1 MNPQDLQNLLD
12 TLKQFSDKL
21 GTIADDIKTNA
32 NNTQAQVNQ
41 NNTKISRS
49 WSELGE
55 ATKKLSKRLDENEK
69 SAQKNEDSQK
79 RTYKQQDDA
88 VKFFSRGIRQS
99 TTEFSKNLQ
108 TGKISL
114 NEFRDQINSAK
125 DDIKNEQNLK
135 VQQKQELMREIEAL
149 DKNVQR
155 QAKYGFATD
164 LAGKALGQLGKAAG
178 VVGGATLDVVR
189 SYQNSSSQIGI
200 STAAMSAGVN
210 LAGTGLSMVGDSA
223 SIAGGMLTA
232 FSRGPWTKGLGVA
245 LQVAGFGASFAGK
258 SITELGKVVLPIL
271 NTEMEKQIQSFQAL
285 SNIGAIFAN
294 GVDGMRKASIEAGMD
309 LGMLS
314 NVFKTNTEQFANSG
328 LGMTAVMERFAG
340 ARSRSIADGFQ
351 KQLLNLGYSVE
362 QQGGLM
368 AQVFQQ
374 LGRSGKA
381 QTATSEE
388 IAKQTLEYGKTLKVI
403 TELTGADAAKRM
415 QEAGRQMQEVQI
427 ASKIR
432 EMEAKNP
439 GAEKRIQAILATV
452 PDELKLGVKQK
463 LVLGQVV
470 DQTTN
475 EMISQS
481 PKMGQA
487 MDTIVGAMYDSSLDA
502 KSGAALTV
510 KTLSAARDQLAKD
523 LEAMGTA
530 QLADPM
536 SFTAPAVEKANKII
550 AQTQSFADKL
560 TADGAPKR
568 TEDAAKTENKATA
581 AMNNVIENNIK
592 MAMKIQELI
601 LDTDIMGKYAKA
613 MTNLT
618 DTVIE
623 QISKFGGKSKP
634 ENENDKSEAAKI
646 GGATVAYGVPAAT
659 SIAGAVAGEA
669 IGKEVI
675 KQIVKRGITATTTVA
690 GGVAGTGAMP
700 GPGSIAGAIAG
711 GILGE
716 KLGEAIVDSDVGEI
730 LITAGEK
737 VGQIVEASVE
747 IAKAGFNSIIG
758 MFKNAPHAKQG
769 GIINSDVSGSIAM
782 LHGTEAVLPLDDA
795 SIMTKLRNSLMPE
808 AGNANQLSGVSE
820 ILKNM
825 QDNNSN
831 ILKQVYK
838 ESGTESYIMMR
849 SLLQM
854 QPSTGHITNDL
865 ITDAITKLND
875 QGSISIETNNQIKQ
889 LNDTTKI
896 TARDQLISDLR
907 NNKEDPLRFTADSP
921 YFAKYNEAISGKQKQ
936 PENFNTE
943 DIFGDRITKINT
955 QLQGGFLNIND
966 TISKIPKTVTNQR
979 ENVFD
984 SEIGPA
990 KEKTGIVSDLFKTI
1004 SSLIPNMGT
1013 MGTANDAVIGALNNL
1028 TSLSDASNKSI
1039 DNVSQALTG
1048 VKDSMQAIVQQKQS
1062 PVSEEMI
1069 QAVTGKVMDSMGKTL
1084 DTHNEILT
1092 KISGQMADL
1101 VDHSRATNYNTEQ
1114 MKYSIQ

>member
-1 MNPQDLQNLLD
+1 
-12 TLKQFSDKL
+12 
-21 GTIADDIKTNA
+21 
-32 NNTQAQVNQ
+32 
-41 NNTKISRS
+41 
-49 WSELGE
+49 
-55 ATKKLSKRLDENEK
+55 
-69 SAQKNEDSQK
+69 
-79 RTYKQQDDA
+79 
-88 VKFFSRGIRQS
+88 
-99 TTEFSKNLQ
+99 
-108 TGKISL
+108 
-114 NEFRDQINSAK
+114 
-125 DDIKNEQNLK
+125 
-135 VQQKQELMREIEAL
+135 
-149 DKNVQR
+149 
-155 QAKYGFATD
+155 
-164 LAGKALGQLGKAAG
+164 
-178 VVGGATLDVVR
+178 
-189 SYQNSSSQIGI
+189 
-200 STAAMSAGVN
+200 
-210 LAGTGLSMVGDSA
+210 
-223 SIAGGMLTA
+223 
-232 FSRGPWTKGLGVA
+232 
-245 LQVAGFGASFAGK
+245 
-258 SITELGKVVLPIL
+258 
-271 NTEMEKQIQSFQAL
+271 
-285 SNIGAIFAN
+285 
-294 GVDGMRKASIEAGMD
+294 
-309 LGMLS
+309 
-314 NVFKTNTEQFANSG
+314 
-328 LGMTAVMERFAG
+328 
-340 ARSRSIADGFQ
+340 
-351 KQLLNLGYSVE
+351 
-362 QQGGLM
+362 
-368 AQVFQQ
+368 
-374 LGRSGKA
+374 
-381 QTATSEE
+381 
-388 IAKQTLEYGKTLKVI
+388 
-403 TELTGADAAKRM
+403 
-415 QEAGRQMQEVQI
+415 
-427 ASKIR
+427 
-432 EMEAKNP
+432 
-439 GAEKRIQAILATV
+439 
-452 PDELKLGVKQK
+452 
-463 LVLGQVV
+463 
-470 DQTTN
+470 
-475 EMISQS
+475 
-481 PKMGQA
+481 
-487 MDTIVGAMYDSSLDA
+487 
-502 KSGAALTV
+502 
-510 KTLSAARDQLAKD
+510 
-523 LEAMGTA
+523 
-530 QLADPM
+530 
-536 SFTAPAVEKANKII
+536 
-550 AQTQSFADKL
+550 
-560 TADGAPKR
+560 
-568 TEDAAKTENKATA
+568 
-581 AMNNVIENNIK
+581 
-592 MAMKIQELI
+592 
-601 LDTDIMGKYAKA
+601 

-984 SEIGPA
+984 SETGPA